1 MLNNFTKLQLT
12 QLANDMASGF
22 SIMKYNHVLY
32 LPVNF
37 RTRMI
42 DPALVPEDRVWI
54 PLPMQ
59 QVLNLA
65 SSTSKVMFYSEGEK
79 SSFYGMVEQAAQPQT
94 ATPGTVLVVKE
105 KQLAELRPDGELH
118 EPTREFCPYFISV
131 PVNDDQVAKDAVRA
145 VLVEWLNDSEDDAQS
160 LIAHMA
166 TALAPHWSAVKYVLL
181 IGEGRNGKS
190 VLMKMI
196 MGLLGEH
203 NVSHVTRQDMSSS
216 KSTCLDLQARLAN
229 IIFDGPSSYLKDS
242 GPEKSL
248 IAGEVT
254 PIRRLYSSLTTPVQT
269 NGLFIEGLN
278 REPKTGDKSLAL
290 QKRLVRFQFTKIYE
304 LNYQFEYHMLAPETL
319 GAFLALLLDH
329 YVKQSEVHT
338 KLRPTLVAQMLQLEQ
353 MHTNSMP
360 FQFIAWF
367 DEFDAL
373 GVDALVGELIPDV
386 AGKFKTWRL
395 TEMGDINVWN
405 DKDVEQML
413 TPLFRTDRK
422 SKRVNGRVR
431 KVRVITG
438 FQQQLTQFIQYLR
451 GEEEADEPVPSSS
464 TTLVADG
471 VVHKEQSPATD
482 RPSAP
487 IGSNGSCVR
496 AGQ

>member
-1 MLNNFTKLQLT
+1 MLNNFTKVQLT
-12 QLANDMASGF
+12 QLANDMATGF
-22 SIMKYNHVLY
+22 SIVKYNHVLY

-37 RTRMI
+37 RTGTL
-42 DPALVPEDRVWI
+42 DQALVPEDRIWI
-54 PLPMQ
+54 SLPMQ

-79 SSFYGMVEQAAQPQT
+79 SSFYGMVEQAAGSET
-94 ATPGTVLVVKE
+94 TTPGTVLVVNDG
-105 KQLAELRPDGELH
+105 QLVELRPDGELH
-118 EPTREFCPYFISV
+118 EPTHDFCPYFISV
-131 PVNDDQVAKDAVRA
+131 PVNNDQAVKDSVRA
-145 VLVEWLNDSEDDAQS
+145 TLVEWLDDSEDDAES
-160 LIAHMA
+160 LLAHIA

-190 VLMKMI
+190 LLMKMI
-196 MGLLGEH
+196 LGLLGEH
-203 NVSHVTRQDMSSS
+203 NISHVTRQDMSAS
-216 KSTCLDLQARLAN
+216 KSTCLDLQARMAN
-229 IIFDGPSSYLKDS
+229 LVFDGPASYLKDS

-269 NGLFIEGLN
+269 NGLFLEGLN

-290 QKRLVRFQFTKIYE
+290 QKRLVRFQFTRVYE
-304 LNYQFEYHMLAPETL
+304 LDYMFEYHMLAQDTL

-329 YVKQSEVHT
+329 YVKQDEVHL
-338 KLRPTLVAQMLQLEQ
+338 KLRPTQVAQMLQLEQ

-360 FQFIAWF
+360 FQFLSWF
-367 DEFDAL
+367 DENDAL
-373 GVDALVGELIPDV
+373 GVEGLIGELIPDV

-413 TPLFRTDRK
+413 TPLFLTDRK
-422 SKRVNGRVR
+422 SKRINGRVR

-438 FQQQLTQFIQYLR
+438 FQQQLAQFIQYLR
-451 GEEEADEPVPSSS
+451 GEEEANAPASNSGTPMVE
-464 TTLVADG
+464 DG
-471 VVHKEQSPATD
+471 ILHGTKSAATD
-482 RPSAP
+482 
-487 IGSNGSCVR
+487 
-496 AGQ
+496 

>member
-22 SIMKYNHVLY
+22 SIVKYNHMMY

-37 RTRMI
+37 RTRTI
-42 DPALVPEDRVWI
+42 VQALVPEDRVWI

-79 SSFYGMVEQAAQPQT
+79 SSFYGMVEQAAKAET
-94 ATPGTVLVVKE
+94 ATPGTVLVVKDG
-105 KQLAELRPDGELH
+105 QLVELRPDGELH
-118 EPTREFCPYFISV
+118 EPTHDFCPHFISV
-131 PVNDDQVAKDAVRA
+131 PVNDDQVVKDGVRA
-145 VLVEWLNDSEDDAQS
+145 TLIEWLDDSEEDAES
-160 LIAHMA
+160 LLAHIA

-196 MGLLGEH
+196 LGLLGEH

-229 IIFDGPSSYLKDS
+229 LVFDGPASYLKDS

-254 PIRRLYSSLTTPVQT
+254 PIRRLYSSMATPVQT

-290 QKRLVRFQFTKIYE
+290 QKRLVRFKFTRIYE
-304 LNYQFEYHMLAPETL
+304 LNYKFEYHMLAPDTL

-338 KLRPTLVAQMLQLEQ
+338 KLKPTQVAQMLQLEQ

-360 FQFIAWF
+360 FQFISWF
-367 DEFDAL
+367 DENDAL
-373 GVDALVGELIPDV
+373 GVDGLVGELIPDV

-405 DKDVEQML
+405 DKDVEAML
-413 TPLFRTDRK
+413 TPLFTTDRK
-422 SKRVNGRVR
+422 SKRINGRVR

-438 FQQQLTQFIQYLR
+438 FQQQLVQFIAYLR
-451 GEEEADEPVPSSS
+451 GEEEANEPASDSG

-471 VVHKEQSPATD
+471 ALHGSEPAALD
-482 RPSAP
+482 
-487 IGSNGSCVR
+487 
-496 AGQ
+496 